1 MVEEIKGFR
10 EIDIRVN
17 DVPHAV
23 NYGGLLSISVNFRPV
38 FGNK

>member
-10 EIDIRVN
+10 EIGIN